1 MGGVEWGCMGHYFEW
16 VWDVW
21 GIILDG
27 WGWVE
32 KYFGW
37 MGVGGDEWGCVG
49 WVGVSGGGCTV

>member
-37 MGVGGDEWGCVG
+37 MGVGEDEWG
-49 WVGVSGGGCTV
+49 